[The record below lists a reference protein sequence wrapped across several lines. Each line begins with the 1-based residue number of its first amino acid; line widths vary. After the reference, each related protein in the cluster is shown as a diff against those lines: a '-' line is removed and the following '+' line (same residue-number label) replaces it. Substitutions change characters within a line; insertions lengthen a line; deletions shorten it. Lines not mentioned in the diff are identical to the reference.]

1 MDQSYQINY
10 LTFQTSKLLKLN
22 EYTKTWFGLKSG
34 YKVPS
39 DLNVERC
46 IEVVLMSLLLTLSRF
61 HILLWCFHC

>member
-1 MDQSYQINY
+1 MRKLNPNDITVKTNKAYLYMDQSYQINY

-34 YKVPS
+34 NKVPS

-46 IEVVLMSLLLTLSRF
+46 Y
-61 HILLWCFHC
+61 

>member
-46 IEVVLMSLLLTLSRF
+46 Y
-61 HILLWCFHC
+61 